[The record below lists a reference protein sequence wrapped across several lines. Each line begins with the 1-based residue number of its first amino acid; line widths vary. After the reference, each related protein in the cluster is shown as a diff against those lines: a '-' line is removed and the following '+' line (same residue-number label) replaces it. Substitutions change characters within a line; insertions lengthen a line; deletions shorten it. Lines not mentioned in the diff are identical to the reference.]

1 MLSVEINLRQ
11 DRIANAA
18 FYSEDGSENAAPE
31 CARILRDIAQK
42 IENGG
47 DGGAIM
53 DGNGQKVGEWG
64 FMEPEPLEDEE
75 EEDGE
80 DD

>member
-1 MLSVEINLRQ
+1 MLNVDIPRRV
-11 DRIANAA
+11 DGIANAA
-18 FYSEDGSENAAPE
+18 FYDEEGNANAAPE
-31 CARILRDIAQK
+31 VARILRDIAQK

-64 FMEPEPLEDEE
+64 FCEPEPLEDEDE
-75 EEDGE
+75 EAEA
-80 DD
+80 